1 MAQAAADYLNGPDAA
16 ALEPAGLGNVLL
28 SLSGI
33 SGSFA
38 AARASIMARFAAAE
52 AHDAD
57 GYGSPAT
64 WLTAIGKMARKDANA
79 LVREM
84 RRLRDHP
91 ELHKALAAKLVSGS
105 WAEQIATMTDRFP
118 ADVRDE
124 IDGLL
129 VSTAQAGTDLTDLA
143 MVAQAAYEA
152 WRQSQGP
159 DLDDGS
165 DGDPDDGGFAERSVR
180 LGTTLD
186 GVGRLNGKLTKECGE
201 ALQAVLDAL
210 GKRAG
215 PEDDRTEAQRC
226 HDALQW
232 ACELMLRAGMVPQRK
247 GADTRVEAVVGLM
260 QLRGMDGASTVEE
273 AWLAGMADEHGY
285 LTGKDA
291 EVIACDALI
300 VPVVTGHPD
309 PGVVD
314 EMIVLMA
321 QYLGVDLDVRG
332 LEASRQGGR
341 YAGLAAGD
349 CDADDP
355 SGPDHARSGG
365 TGSMPLTPQ
374 PWQALRYAIARLA
387 IDLVSGPGGLAS
399 VLRQNLLDAPYNGK
413 SVVLDIGFSETIP
426 PSVRRAVELRAKG
439 VCEWPGCR
447 RRGSWCDVH
456 HIIHKKDGGETS
468 TWNCAMLCQF
478 HHDICVHR
486 NGWRFVLHPDASTSA
501 YGPGGQ
507 ELHSHGPP
515 GGQGP
520 PGDEA
525 GTGDRGARA
534 SGR

>member
-16 ALEPAGLGNVLL
+16 ALEPAGLGGVLL

-38 AARASIMARFAAAE
+38 AARASIMARFTAAE

-64 WLTAIGKMARKDANA
+64 WLTAMGKMARKDANA
-79 LVREM
+79 QVKEM

-91 ELHKALAAKLVSGS
+91 ELHKALAVGLVSGS
-105 WAEQIATMTDRFP
+105 WAEQIALMTDRFP
-118 ADVRDE
+118 VDVRDE
-124 IDGLL
+124 IDALL

-159 DLDDGS
+159 DPDDGS
-165 DGDPDDGGFAERSVR
+165 DGNPDDGGFAERSVR

-260 QLRGMDGASTVEE
+260 QLRGMDGASTIEE

-309 PGVVD
+309 LDVVD
-314 EMIVLMA
+314 EMIVLVA
-321 QYLGVDLDVRG
+321 QHLGVDPD
-332 LEASRQGGR
+332 ASDSR
-341 YAGLAAGD
+341 
-349 CDADDP
+349 
-355 SGPDHARSGG
+355 
-365 TGSMPLTPQ
+365 SMPLTPQ
-374 PWQALRYAIARLA
+374 SWQALRYAIARLA

-399 VLRQNLLDAPYNGK
+399 VLRRGLLGAPYNGK

-468 TWNCAMLCQF
+468 AWNCAMLCQF

-501 YGPGGQ
+501 YGPKGQ

-520 PGDEA
+520 PHDEA
-525 GTGDRGARA
+525 GTRDRGARVP
-534 SGR
+534 GR

>member
-1 MAQAAADYLNGPDAA
+1 MAQAAADYLNGPEAA
-16 ALEPAGLGNVLL
+16 ALEPAGLGDVLL
-28 SLSGI
+28 SLCGI
-33 SGSFA
+33 SGSLA

-64 WLTAIGKMARKDANA
+64 WLTAVGKMTRKDANA

-84 RRLRDHP
+84 HRLRDHP
-91 ELHKALAAKLVSGS
+91 VLQKALADRLVSGS

-118 ADVRDE
+118 AHVQDE

-159 DLDDGS
+159 DPDESGDGS
-165 DGDPDDGGFAERSVR
+165 DGDPDDAGFAERSVR

-210 GKRAG
+210 GKKAG

-232 ACELMLRAGMVPQRK
+232 ACELLLRAGMVPQRK
-247 GADTRVEAVVGLM
+247 AADTRVEAVVGLM
-260 QLRGMDGASTVEE
+260 QLRGMDGASAVEE
-273 AWLAGMADEHGY
+273 AWLAGMAGEHGY

-309 PGVVD
+309 LGVVD
-314 EMIVLMA
+314 EMIIVMA
-321 QYLGVDLDVRG
+321 QYLGLDLDGRG
-332 LEASRQGGR
+332 LEAFGHGGQARQ
-341 YAGLAAGD
+341 D
-349 CDADDP
+349 
-355 SGPDHARSGG
+355 
-365 TGSMPLTPQ
+365 
-374 PWQALRYAIARLA
+374 LRYAVARLA
-387 IDLVSGPGGLAS
+387 INLVSGPGGLAS

-486 NGWRFVLHPDASTSA
+486 NGWRFVLHSDASTSA
-501 YGPGGQ
+501 YGPEGQ

-515 GGQGP
+515 SSLPRPRPQPAARGT
-520 PGDEA
+520 A
-525 GTGDRGARA
+525 G
-534 SGR
+534 

>member
-16 ALEPAGLGNVLL
+16 TLEPSGLGDLL
-28 SLSGI
+28 LALSGI

-64 WLTAIGKMARKDANA
+64 WLTAVGKMTRRDANA
-79 LVREM
+79 QVKEM

-91 ELHKALAAKLVSGS
+91 ELHEALAARLVSGS
-105 WAEQIATMTDRFP
+105 WAEQIARLTDRFP
-118 ADVRDE
+118 ADVRGE

-159 DLDDGS
+159 DPDEPGDGS

-210 GKRAG
+210 SKKAG
-215 PEDDRTEAQRC
+215 PEDDRTEGQRC

-232 ACELMLRAGMVPQRK
+232 ACELLLRAGMVPQRK

-260 QLRGMDGASTVEE
+260 QLRGMDGASAVEE
-273 AWLAGMADEHGY
+273 AWLASTAGEHGY
-285 LTGKDA
+285 LAGKDA

-300 VPVVTGHPD
+300 VPIVTGHPD
-309 PGVVD
+309 LDVVD

-321 QYLGVDLDVRG
+321 RYLGVDLDARG
-332 LEASRQGGR
+332 LEPFGHGGPS
-341 YAGLAAGD
+341 AGRAAGD
-349 CDADDP
+349 GDRA
-355 SGPDHARSGG
+355 GAPDLGQARSSS
-365 TGSMPLTPQ
+365 TRSMPLTPRGW
-374 PWQALRYAIARLA
+374 PGLRYAIARLA

-426 PSVRRAVELRAKG
+426 PSVRRAVGLRAKG

-486 NGWRFVLHPDASTSA
+486 DGWRFVLHSDASTSA

-515 GGQGP
+515 GA
-520 PGDEA
+520 PG
-525 GTGDRGARA
+525 TRHMKPWPVA
-534 SGR
+534 S